1 MVGLCECVGAW
12 SGAGVVWSHP
22 FRLRDSSCAVWV
34 CAGPPL
40 PPPFSLVARRYE
52 RCRVTFLRPSLSP
65 HCYQEGWVSSY
76 WISFPIVP
84 ISEIKALWLPLLVLH
99 MIWRNRSLF
108 RKKGILSVFNQQK
121 CKILWSSRMSYVIRL
136 IKYNCSSWSI
146 GQRRTVQLVLRW
158 PYKDRRMKRSILP
171 TITEGHVRP
180 VNNPMQEQL
189 AGNEARRGWIIAVV

>member
-1 MVGLCECVGAW
+1 MLLGACVQ
-12 SGAGVVWSHP
+12 SGSVQV
-22 FRLRDSSCAVWV
+22 
-34 CAGPPL
+34 PL
-40 PPPFSLVARRYE
+40 PPALLSWGWQYKWEKAA
-52 RCRVTFLRPSLSP
+52 FLSSPLSP
-65 HCYQEGWVSSY
+65 NCYWEGWVNFSL
-76 WISFPIVP
+76 ISFPIVP
-84 ISEIKALWLPLLVLH
+84 ISQIKALWLPLLVLH

-158 PYKDRRMKRSILP
+158 PYRDRRMKRSILP